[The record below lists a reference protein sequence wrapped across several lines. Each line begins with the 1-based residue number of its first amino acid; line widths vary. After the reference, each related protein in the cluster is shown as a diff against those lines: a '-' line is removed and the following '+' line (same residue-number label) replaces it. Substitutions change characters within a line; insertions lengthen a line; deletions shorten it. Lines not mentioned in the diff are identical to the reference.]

1 MEALYGQS
9 GSVHAWLHET
19 GRIYSLSGRNLAFV
33 DDNSVYDWH
42 GAHIGWWQDGHV
54 RDRHGA
60 VGFFTVDAERLGVAR
75 PARAARPATPARA
88 ASPARP
94 ARGTTSEAGL
104 MVERPAILMTSMI
117 NERCSPYKRSAN
129 RSIALSFRNTEPKR
143 TSSCS
148 LCWKGF
154 CSISGRFCLAAAYT
168 NSRI

>member
-42 GAHIGWWQDGHV
+42 GTHIGWWQDGHV

-94 ARGTTSEAGL
+94 ARAS
-104 MVERPAILMTSMI
+104 RPARPARRASWSKDL
-117 NERCSPYKRSAN
+117 P
-129 RSIALSFRNTEPKR
+129 F
-143 TSSCS
+143 
-148 LCWKGF
+148 
-154 CSISGRFCLAAAYT
+154 
-168 NSRI
+168 